1 MFYIL
6 RIYVQSVI
14 NIYSIYFEYIINAE
28 YQQIII
34 TLNHLLKLEG
44 KLSVEK
50 KFSTSS
56 LH

>member
-1 MFYIL
+1 M
-6 RIYVQSVI
+6 
-14 NIYSIYFEYIINAE
+14 YFEYIINVE

>member
-1 MFYIL
+1 ML

-14 NIYSIYFEYIINAE
+14 NIYSMYFEYIINAE

-44 KLSVEK
+44 KFSVEK

>member
-1 MFYIL
+1 M
-6 RIYVQSVI
+6 
-14 NIYSIYFEYIINAE
+14 YFEYIINTE

-34 TLNHLLKLEG
+34 TLNYLLKLEC